1 MVKLP
6 VMHERK
12 EKHKGVQCN
21 YNQTVWHAFVP
32 HACLCVSCAFV
43 YALRNVFILC
53 SVCITVIPE
62 WRRVSVLC
70 RGLVQP
76 CQCECRGLTA
86 FTARLCMCV
95 CGGVVFGSAVGHLM
109 VIHLHVCKCH
119 LYFGDKIP
127 SKKYLHSH

>member
-1 MVKLP
+1 
-6 VMHERK
+6 MHERK

-62 WRRVSVLC
+62 WSRVSVLC

-86 FTARLCMCV
+86 FTAPLCMCV
-95 CGGVVFGSAVGHLM
+95 CVCVGGCFWFSSRSLDGHSSACLQMSPLFWRQNTHKKVHL
-109 VIHLHVCKCH
+109 
-119 LYFGDKIP
+119 
-127 SKKYLHSH
+127 ST